1 MWFIAISI
9 VLLIASVL
17 PHMPLTHWFYRF
29 FEFGKIQILILQI
42 TTLALSFIQINEPTA
57 WLRII
62 QLFTLISIVVHVL
75 ALYKYTAFHKAIQ
88 KEQCE
93 ISSEIITVLSANVFQ
108 ENKEYAKFIALLDKY
123 NPDIFLTMESDGNWE
138 KELSVLD
145 EKYKY
150 NVKVALNNTYGM
162 HLYSK
167 LKIAKHSIHYFV
179 ADDLPSI
186 EAKIRTADNFEFT
199 FFAVHPPPPSPT
211 EEENSKERDGE
222 LLSIAKKIKQ
232 NSDTCVVLG
241 DFNNVAWAKSS
252 ILFRKTS
259 GTIDGRIG
267 RGFISSFHTKYW
279 FLRFPIDLM
288 FHTQD
293 IFIDELRSLEHFGS
307 DHFPI
312 YAKFFINKKTV
323 KQEHLKEQLEEGEHE
338 IVQEIIAQGINEK
351 SDNRN

>member
-1 MWFIAISI
+1 MWFIAIFTI
-9 VLLIASVL
+9 LLIASIL
-17 PHMPLTHWFYRF
+17 PHIPLTHWFYRF
-29 FEFGKIQILILQI
+29 FEFGKIQILLLQI
-42 TTLALSFIQINEPTA
+42 TALVLSFILVDDSDV
-57 WLRII
+57 WLYIF
-62 QLFTLISIVVHVL
+62 QLLTLISIMTHIV
-75 ALYKYTAFHKAIQ
+75 ALYKYTKFHKAVRR
-88 KEQCE
+88 EHCNV
-93 ISSEIITVLSANVFQ
+93 SSEIITVLSANVFQ
-108 ENKEYAKFIALLDKY
+108 ENKEYEKFIALIDKY
-123 NPDIFLTMESDGNWE
+123 NPDIFLTMESDENWE
-138 KELSVLD
+138 KALSVLE
-145 EKYKY
+145 EKYNY

-167 LKIAKHSIHYFV
+167 LKIIKYRVHHFV

-186 EAKIRTADNFEFT
+186 EAKIRTTDNFEFT

-259 GTIDGRIG
+259 ETIDGRIG

-288 FHTQD
+288 FHTAD
-293 IFIDELRSLEHFGS
+293 VFIDELKSLEHFGS

-312 YAKFFINKKTV
+312 YAKFFINKKTS
-323 KQEHLKEQLEEGEHE
+323 KQEHLTENLEEGEHE
-338 IVQEIIAQGINEK
+338 IVQEIIVQGVNEK

>member
-1 MWFIAISI
+1 MWFIVISI
-9 VLLIASVL
+9 LLLFASIL
-17 PHMPLTHWFYRF
+17 PYMPLTHWFYRF
-29 FEFGKIQILILQI
+29 FEFGKIQILVLQIITLASSFLLIGEITMWIHILQS
-42 TTLALSFIQINEPTA
+42 L
-57 WLRII
+57 
-62 QLFTLISIVVHVL
+62 TLISILTHI
-75 ALYKYTAFHKAIQ
+75 AILYKYTSFYKSVKKDH
-88 KEQCE
+88 CDL
-93 ISSEIITVLSANVFQ
+93 SSEMITVLSANVFQ
-108 ENKEYAKFIALLDKY
+108 ENKQYETFITLINKY
-123 NPDIFLTMESDGNWE
+123 DPDIFLTMESDKNWE
-138 KELSVLD
+138 KALSVFD

-150 NVKVALNNTYGM
+150 NIKVGLSNTYGM

-167 LKIAKHSIHYFV
+167 LKISAHNIHYFV

-186 EAKIRTADNFEFT
+186 EAKIETEDNYKFT

-222 LLSIAKKIKQ
+222 LLSIAKKIKL

-252 ILFRKTS
+252 VLFRKTS
-259 GTIDGRIG
+259 ETIDGRIG

-288 FHTQD
+288 FHTSD
-293 IFIDELRSLEHFGS
+293 VFIEDLKSLEHFGS

-312 YAKFFINKKTV
+312 YARFFINKKTS
-323 KQEHLKEQLEEGEHE
+323 KQEHLTEDLEEGEHE
-338 IVQEIIAQGINEK
+338 IVQEIIKEGINEK

>member
-1 MWFIAISI
+1 MWFIIISTL
-9 VLLIASVL
+9 LLIASFL
-17 PHMPLTHWFYRF
+17 PYMPLTHWFYRF
-29 FEFGKIQILILQI
+29 FEFGKIQILILQM
-42 TTLALSFIQINEPTA
+42 TALVFSFILINESDV
-57 WLRII
+57 WIRIL
-62 QLFTLISIVVHVL
+62 QFLTLLSIISHL
-75 ALYKYTAFHKAIQ
+75 AALYKYTSFHKSVQ
-88 KEQCE
+88 REPCDV
-93 ISSEIITVLSANVFQ
+93 SSEIITVLSANVFQ
-108 ENKEYAKFIALLDKY
+108 ENLEYAKFTALVHKY
-123 NPDIFLTMESDGNWE
+123 NPDIVLTMESDENWE
-138 KELSVLD
+138 KALSVLD
-145 EKYKY
+145 QKYKY
-150 NVKVALNNTYGM
+150 NIKVALDNTYGM

-167 LKIAKHSIHYFV
+167 LKITKHSVHYFV

-186 EAKIRTADNFEFT
+186 EAKITTADNFKFT

-232 NSDTCVVLG
+232 NSDTCVVVG

-259 GTIDGRIG
+259 ETIDGRIG

-288 FHTQD
+288 FHTPD
-293 IFIDELRSLEHFGS
+293 VFIDELRSLEHFGS

-312 YAKFFINKKTV
+312 YAKFFINKNTS
-323 KQEHLKEQLEEGEHE
+323 KQEHLKEKLEEGEHE
-338 IVQEIIAQGINEK
+338 IVQEIIADGINEK

>member
-1 MWFIAISI
+1 
-9 VLLIASVL
+9 
-17 PHMPLTHWFYRF
+17 MPLTHWFYRF

-42 TTLALSFIQINEPTA
+42 TTLVLSFILIDKSDVWVRT
-57 WLRII
+57 L
-62 QLFTLISIVVHVL
+62 QLLTLLSILSHTI
-75 ALYKYTAFHKAIQ
+75 ALYKYTSFHKTIQ
-88 KEQCE
+88 KEHCD

-108 ENKEYAKFIALLDKY
+108 ENKEYRKFLALLDKY
-123 NPDIFLTMESDGNWE
+123 NPDIFLTMESDQNWE
-138 KELSVLD
+138 TALSVL
-145 EKYKY
+145 ENKYKY

-167 LKIAKHSIHYFV
+167 LKIINHSVHYFV

-186 EAKIRTADNFEFT
+186 EAKIRTPDDFEFT

-232 NSDTCVVLG
+232 NSDTCVILG

-259 GTIDGRIG
+259 ETIDGRIG

-288 FHTQD
+288 FHTAD
-293 IFIDELRSLEHFGS
+293 VFIEDLKSLEHFGS

-312 YAKFFINKKTV
+312 YAKFFINKKTS
-323 KQEHLKEQLEEGEHE
+323 KQEDLTENLEEEE
-338 IVQEIIAQGINEK
+338 QEVVQEIIAEGINEK

>member
-1 MWFIAISI
+1 MWFISIS
-9 VLLIASVL
+9 VLLLLSSIL
-17 PHMPLTHWFYRF
+17 PYLPLTHWFYRL

-42 TTLALSFIQINEPTA
+42 VVFILSFILIKESA
-57 WLRII
+57 IAIRIL
-62 QLFTLISIVVHVL
+62 QLLTFISIVFHIST
-75 ALYKYTAFHKAIQ
+75 LYKYTSLYRTVQ
-88 KEQCE
+88 KNHTD
-93 ISSEIITVLSANVFQ
+93 IPSEMITVLSANIFQ
-108 ENKEYAKFIALLDKY
+108 ENKEYEAFIALITKY
-123 NPDIFLTMESDGNWE
+123 NPDIFLTMESDEHWE
-138 KELSVLD
+138 KALSVLD
-145 EKYKY
+145 KNYKY
-150 NVKVALNNTYGM
+150 NVKVALSNTYGM

-167 LKIAKHSIHYFV
+167 LKITKHTVHYFV

-186 EAKIRTADNFEFT
+186 EAKIETPDNFEFT
-199 FFAVHPPPPSPT
+199 FFAVHPPPPSPS

-232 NSDTCVVLG
+232 NADTCVVVG

-259 GTIDGRIG
+259 ETLDGRIG

-288 FHTQD
+288 FHTPD
-293 IFIDELRSLEHFGS
+293 VFIEELKTLEHFGS

-312 YAKFFINKKTV
+312 FTKFFINKKTS
-323 KQEHLKEQLEEGEHE
+323 KQQHLTESLEQGEHQVVE
-338 IVQEIIAQGINEK
+338 EIISEGINEK

>member
-9 VLLIASVL
+9 LLLLASII
-17 PHMPLTHWFYRF
+17 PYTPLTHWFYRV
-29 FEFGKIQILILQI
+29 FEFGKIQIFILQI
-42 TTLALSFIQINEPTA
+42 TALVLSFILIDESYF
-57 WLRII
+57 WLRTL
-62 QLFTLISIVVHVL
+62 QLLTLLSIVSHTV
-75 ALYKYTAFHKAIQ
+75 ALYKYTSFYKSIQ
-88 KEQCE
+88 KEPCDT
-93 ISSEIITVLSANVFQ
+93 SSEKITVLSANVFQ
-108 ENKEYAKFIALLDKY
+108 ENKEHEKFIALIAKY
-123 NPDIFLTMESDGNWE
+123 NPDIFLTMESDENWE
-138 KELSVLD
+138 KALSVLED
-145 EKYKY
+145 DYKHS
-150 NVKVALNNTYGM
+150 VKVALNNTYGM

-167 LKIAKHSIHYFV
+167 FKIIKHRVHHFV

-186 EAKIRTADNFEFT
+186 EAKISTPDNFEFT

-232 NSDTCVVLG
+232 NSDTCVILG

-288 FHTQD
+288 FHTAD
-293 IFIDELRSLEHFGS
+293 VFIEELKSLEHFGS

-312 YAKFFINKKTV
+312 YAKFFINKKTA
-323 KQEHLKEQLEEGEHE
+323 KQEHLTENLEEGEHE
-338 IVQEIIAQGINEK
+338 IVQEIIEEGINEK
-351 SDNRN
+351 SDNRT

>member
-1 MWFIAISI
+1 MWFIVISI
-9 VLLIASVL
+9 LLLFASIL
-17 PHMPLTHWFYRF
+17 PYMPLTHWFYRF

-42 TTLALSFIQINEPTA
+42 TALIFSFILIDEYDV
-57 WLRII
+57 WIRIL
-62 QLFTLISIVVHVL
+62 QVLTLISTIGHL
-75 ALYKYTAFHKAIQ
+75 ATLSKYTSFHKSVQ
-88 KEQCE
+88 KEPCD

-108 ENKEYAKFIALLDKY
+108 ENKEYEQFIALINKY
-123 NPDIFLTMESDGNWE
+123 NPDIFLTMESDKNWE
-138 KELSVLD
+138 KALSVLD
-145 EKYKY
+145 HKYKY
-150 NVKVALNNTYGM
+150 NIKVALDNTYGM

-167 LKIAKHSIHYFV
+167 LKITNQSVHYFV

-186 EAKIRTADNFEFT
+186 EAKIRTVDNFEFT

-232 NSDTCVVLG
+232 NADTCVVVG

-259 GTIDGRIG
+259 ETIDGRIG

-288 FHTQD
+288 FHTPD
-293 IFIDELRSLEHFGS
+293 VFIDELKSLEHFGS

-312 YAKFFINKKTV
+312 YAKFFINKKTSE
-323 KQEHLKEQLEEGEHE
+323 QEHLTENLEEGEHE
-338 IVQEIIAQGINEK
+338 IVQEIITEGINEK